1 MEACLQRKEQK
12 NRKAKKFD
20 GAAEARLTAVA
31 CSDPPEGRE
40 CWTLKLLADEMVA
53 LEIVD
58 SVCRETVRKTLKNV
72 LKPWLQEMWC
82 IPGGVSA
89 DYVCAMEDVLDV
101 YHKPYDPRH
110 PVVCMDETIKQLI
123 AEIESVY
130 RQLPVNPHA
139 TRINTSARAWPVSS
153 CCWSRSPEFVM
164 SRLLNAIPRKIGPCS
179 SAIWSTSTFQR
190 PTPSP

>member
-40 CWTLKLLADEMVA
+40 L
-53 LEIVD
+53 
-58 SVCRETVRKTLKNV
+58 
-72 LKPWLQEMWC
+72 WC

-130 RQLPVNPHA
+130 RQLPVNPRA